1 MAVFSIFVSE
11 HRLIITKAL
20 LLLQLLKSAG
30 VLLVVEVE
38 IAGCPL
44 FNSAG
49 KSGLP
54 L

>member
-11 HRLIITKAL
+11 HRLITKAL

-30 VLLVVEVE
+30 VLLVVDVE